1 MHGSLGLKLVGLVP
15 RTSRVLNAT
24 ESTVALKERAF
35 VVYLSDMPTCRICTQ
50 NYPLNQFVSGNGPRY
65 QVCVRCAVD
74 NDLVDPEDAPQLYS
88 DDLVKARV
96 SLFSRRYRIWISIL
110 FGWFLYLT
118 LGREIELWS
127 SVFLVVLM
135 ISTLAAPVLHFLGS
149 ARFNAELA
157 KLTP

>member
-1 MHGSLGLKLVGLVP
+1 MLDTVEP
-15 RTSRVLNAT
+15 
-24 ESTVALKERAF
+24 TVALKERAF
-35 VVYLSDMPTCRICTQ
+35 VLCLSGMPTCRICTQ
-50 NYPLNQFVSGNGPRY
+50 NYPLDQFVSGNGPRY

-88 DDLVKARV
+88 DDIVKART
-96 SLFSRRYRIWISIL
+96 SLFARRYRMWIFVF

-118 LGREIELWS
+118 LGRGIELWS
-127 SVFLVVLM
+127 IVFLVALV
-135 ISTLAAPVLHFLGS
+135 ISTLAAPVMHYLGS

>member
-1 MHGSLGLKLVGLVP
+1 
-15 RTSRVLNAT
+15 
-24 ESTVALKERAF
+24 
-35 VVYLSDMPTCRICTQ
+35 MPTCRICTQ
-50 NYPLNQFVSGNGPRY
+50 NYPLDQFDSGNGPRY

-88 DDLVKARV
+88 DDIVKART
-96 SLFSRRYRIWISIL
+96 SLFARRYRMWIFVL

-118 LGREIELWS
+118 LGRGIELWS
-127 SVFLVVLM
+127 IVFLAALV
-135 ISTLAAPVLHFLGS
+135 ISTLAAPVMHYLGS

>member
-1 MHGSLGLKLVGLVP
+1 MLDTVEP
-15 RTSRVLNAT
+15 
-24 ESTVALKERAF
+24 TVALKERAF
-35 VVYLSDMPTCRICTQ
+35 VLCSSDMPTCRICTQ
-50 NYPLNQFVSGNGPRY
+50 NYPLDQFVSGNGPRY

-88 DDLVKARV
+88 DDLVKARI
-96 SLFSRRYRIWISIL
+96 SLFGRRYRMWIFVL

-118 LGREIELWS
+118 LGRGIELWS
-127 SVFLVVLM
+127 IVFLVALI
-135 ISTLAAPVLHFLGS
+135 ISTLAAPVMHYLGS